1 MGMSVGMLGA
11 LAAGGKAVS
20 SMAAEKSKELD
31 DDRLRQIELQTQMD
45 REARIR
51 EQTLQVQDRAEQRY
65 ADRQQSEY
73 KMGKQKRQDEL
84 EFQTNPENIQKAV
97 GAEVLKKQAVDR
109 YSDSRFP
116 MELEQKKQLVEAT
129 DNTDYAA
136 RDLENQK
143 RELEL
148 KRMQEEKIPT
158 EYKDALHALSESER
172 NLTIQY
178 KQAATDVASLEADP
192 AVTPAQLIAAR
203 QDKMGVLEELK
214 GVRGQ
219 KQTILSKFLPE
230 QQARATQGQPQQ
242 NADPLGIRKILGEQT
257 PKQTGMLQDK
267 SAGLRKQMADE
278 LRSYGVEPD
287 PSWST
292 RQLTEELA
300 KFRDSKTG
308 AW

>member
-1 MGMSVGMLGA
+1 MGMLGA
-11 LAAGGKAVS
+11 IAGGAG
-20 SMAAEKSKELD
+20 AAKNLIENKSKEID
-31 DDRLRQIELQTQMD
+31 DDRLRQIELQTQLE

-51 EQTLQVQDRAEQRY
+51 EQTMQDQDRAEQRY
-65 ADRQQSEY
+65 SDRQQSEY
-73 KMGKQKRQDEL
+73 EMGKQKRQDEL
-84 EFQTNPENIQKAV
+84 EFQTNPENIKKAV
-97 GAEVLKKQAVDR
+97 GAEVIKKQAVDE

-116 MELEQKKQLVEAT
+116 TELDQKKQLVEAT

-148 KRMQEEKIPT
+148 KRMQEAKIPS

-178 KQAATDVASLEADP
+178 KQAVADVASLKADP
-192 AVTPAQLIAAR
+192 AVSTGELISAR
-203 QDKMGVLEELK
+203 QDKMDTLEELK
-214 GVRGQ
+214 TVRGQ
-219 KQTILSKFLPE
+219 KQSILSQFFPD
-230 QQARATQGQPQQ
+230 QQPAPAQGQPPP
-242 NADPLGIRKILGEQT
+242 NADPLGIRKIMSGGAAPDT
-257 PKQTGMLQDK
+257 RPRGMLQDTG
-267 SAGLRKQMADE
+267 AGLRKQMADE
-278 LRSYGVEPD
+278 LRKYGVDPD

-300 KFRDSKTG
+300 KFRDNKTG

>member
-20 SMAAEKSKELD
+20 SMAAEKSKEID
-31 DDRLRQIELQTQMD
+31 DDRLRQIELQTQLD
-45 REARIR
+45 REARIH

-65 ADRQQSEY
+65 TDRQQSEY
-73 KMGKQKRQDEL
+73 EMGKQKRQDEL

-97 GAEVLKKQAVDR
+97 GAEVLKKQAVDQ

-148 KRMQEEKIPT
+148 KRMQEEKIPS

-230 QQARATQGQPQQ
+230 QQAQATQGQPQQ
-242 NADPLGIRKILGEQT
+242 NADPLGIRKILGEQA

-267 SAGLRKQMADE
+267 SAGLRKQMAAE

-292 RQLTEELA
+292 RQLTEELV

-308 AW
+308 GW